1 MRYNFADISSQRE
14 LRLTLIKITFHADPF
29 WSGLQGMQAWKVQTF
44 RRTFHAHPHSSA
56 LRGTSPWKVISF
68 KDYLH
73 SISATEAPVGHIG
86 NFLTSHVRSKKC
98 VEGRF
103 LS

>member
-1 MRYNFADISSQRE
+1 MRYSFANISSQRE
-14 LRLTLIKITFHADPF
+14 LRLTLIKI
-29 WSGLQGMQAWKVQTF
+29 
-44 RRTFHAHPHSSA
+44 TFHAHPHSSA

-73 SISATEAPVGHIG
+73 SISATEVPVGHIG
-86 NFLTSHVRSKKC
+86 KFLTSHVRSKTI

-103 LS
+103 PS

>member
-14 LRLTLIKITFHADPF
+14 LRLALITFHA
-29 WSGLQGMQAWKVQTF
+29 M
-44 RRTFHAHPHSSA
+44 PHCSA

-73 SISATEAPVGHIG
+73 AISATEVPVGHIG
-86 NFLTSHVRSKKC
+86 NFLTSHVRKNQ
-98 VEGRF
+98 EGN
-103 LS
+103 